1 MNTIN
6 NKFSFARLGAVLKC
20 DFVEHRWN
28 NIAAFFIF
36 FAAFLASQLS
46 NMNSIIGTGLRHSI
60 QPDQYM
66 PSLAANFVPFFY
78 GVLSLALMCAAAD
91 MCGVPLKTKGR
102 GLNYLM
108 MPATNMEKFVARAL
122 VNTILLIVM
131 AFAALLLAD
140 LVRMLFVPL
149 FEVKE
154 FYGFTLPRILGEI
167 GETFSSLYRTG
178 SEEWDVI
185 EGGIVTVIGNNP
197 YKGCLTIGIFVMA
210 ILFGH
215 SFFILGGCFWRKAA
229 IIKIWITQIVVT
241 SAIAWI
247 AIKLEPIMTDS
258 SSIAEFFSFIGRFDV
273 SFSFIESLP
282 EALMFLRSIG
292 IVFLLA
298 LTALNWWL
306 SYRLFSRKQVV
317 APLHH
322 RGGKHLQQL
331 FPSRK

>member
-20 DFVEHRWN
+20 DLVEHRWS

-36 FAAFLASQLS
+36 FAAFLASQLA

-154 FYGFTLPRILGEI
+154 FYGFTLPRILAEF
-167 GETFSSLYRTG
+167 GETFSSAYRTG
-178 SEEWDVI
+178 GEVWGPTVDGTVR
-185 EGGIVTVIGNNP
+185 VIGFSAYYGAVNV
-197 YKGCLTIGIFVMA
+197 TTMVAAF
-210 ILFGH
+210 LFAH
-215 SFFILGGCFWRKAA
+215 SLFILGGCVWRKAA

-241 SAIAWI
+241 SAVVWI
-247 AIKLEPIMTDS
+247 FVKLEPYVLPWLGDVLTSLFETEQQAGMTLMG
-258 SSIAEFFSFIGRFDV
+258 IAIPV
-273 SFSFIESLP
+273 
-282 EALMFLRSIG
+282 
-292 IVFLLA
+292 LLA

-306 SYRLFSRKQVV
+306 GYRLFSRKQVV
-317 APLHH
+317 APQHH
-322 RGGKHLQQL
+322 RGGKHLHQL

>member
-20 DFVEHRWN
+20 DLVEHRWS
-28 NIAAFFIF
+28 NIAAFFIL
-36 FAAFLASQLS
+36 FAAFLASQLA

-78 GVLSLALMCAAAD
+78 GVLSLTLMCAAAD

-154 FYGFTLPRILGEI
+154 FYGFTLPRILAEF
-167 GETFSSLYRTG
+167 GETFSSAYRTG
-178 SEEWDVI
+178 GEVWGPTVDGTVR
-185 EGGIVTVIGNNP
+185 VIGFSAYYGAVNV
-197 YKGCLTIGIFVMA
+197 TTMVAAF
-210 ILFGH
+210 LFAH
-215 SFFILGGCFWRKAA
+215 SLFILGGCIWRKAA

-241 SAIAWI
+241 SAVVWI
-247 AIKLEPIMTDS
+247 FVKLEPYVLPWLGDVLTSLFETEQQAGMTLM
-258 SSIAEFFSFIGRFDV
+258 SIAIPV
-273 SFSFIESLP
+273 
-282 EALMFLRSIG
+282 
-292 IVFLLA
+292 LLA

-306 SYRLFSRKQVV
+306 GYRLFSRKQVV
-317 APLHH
+317 APQHH
-322 RGGKHLQQL
+322 RGGKHLHQL

>member
-20 DFVEHRWN
+20 DFVEHRWS
-28 NIAAFFIF
+28 NIAAFFTLF
-36 FAAFLASQLS
+36 VAFLVCQFTQ
-46 NMNSIIGTGLRHSI
+46 MNELIEISHIHSSIS
-60 QPDQYM
+60 PEQYM
-66 PSLAANFVPFFY
+66 PSLAANCTAFFY
-78 GVLSLALMCAAAD
+78 GVLALTLMCAAAD

-154 FYGFTLPRILGEI
+154 FYGFTLPRILVALGNPFSAAYSAGGEVW
-167 GETFSSLYRTG
+167 GLTVDGTVR
-178 SEEWDVI
+178 
-185 EGGIVTVIGNNP
+185 VIGFSTYYGAVNV
-197 YKGCLTIGIFVMA
+197 TTMVAAF
-210 ILFGH
+210 LFAH
-215 SFFILGGCFWRKAA
+215 SLFILGGCIWRKAA

-241 SAIAWI
+241 SAVVWI
-247 AIKLEPIMTDS
+247 FVKLEPYVLPWLGDVLTSLFETEQQAGMTLM
-258 SSIAEFFSFIGRFDV
+258 SIAIPV
-273 SFSFIESLP
+273 
-282 EALMFLRSIG
+282 
-292 IVFLLA
+292 LLA

-306 SYRLFSRKQVV
+306 GYRLFSRKQVV
-317 APLHH
+317 APQHH
-322 RGGKHLQQL
+322 RGGKHLHQL

>member
-20 DFVEHRWN
+20 DFVEHRWS
-28 NIAAFFIF
+28 NIAAFFIL

-154 FYGFTLPRILGEI
+154 FYGFTLPRILAEF
-167 GETFSSLYRTG
+167 GETFSSAYRTG
-178 SEEWDVI
+178 GEVWGPTVDGTVR
-185 EGGIVTVIGNNP
+185 VIGFSAYYGAVNV
-197 YKGCLTIGIFVMA
+197 TTMVAAF
-210 ILFGH
+210 LFAH
-215 SFFILGGCFWRKAA
+215 SLFILGGCIWRKAA

-241 SAIAWI
+241 SAVVWI
-247 AIKLEPIMTDS
+247 FVKLEPYVLPWLGDVLTSLFETEQHAGMTLM
-258 SSIAEFFSFIGRFDV
+258 SIAIPV
-273 SFSFIESLP
+273 
-282 EALMFLRSIG
+282 
-292 IVFLLA
+292 LLA

-317 APLHH
+317 APQHH
-322 RGGKHLQQL
+322 RGGKHLHQL
-331 FPSRK
+331 FSSRK

>member
-20 DFVEHRWN
+20 DLVEHRWS
-28 NIAAFFIF
+28 NIAAFFTLF
-36 FAAFLASQLS
+36 VAFLVCQFTQ
-46 NMNSIIGTGLRHSI
+46 MNELIEISHIHSSIS
-60 QPDQYM
+60 PEQYM
-66 PSLAANFVPFFY
+66 PSLAANCTAFFY
-78 GVLSLALMCAAAD
+78 GVLALTLMCAAAD

-154 FYGFTLPRILGEI
+154 FYGFTLPRILVALGDPFSAAYSAGGEVW
-167 GETFSSLYRTG
+167 GPTVDGTVR
-178 SEEWDVI
+178 
-185 EGGIVTVIGNNP
+185 VIGFSTYYGAVNVTTMVAAF
-197 YKGCLTIGIFVMA
+197 LFV
-210 ILFGH
+210 H
-215 SFFILGGCFWRKAA
+215 SLFILGGCIWRKAA

-241 SAIAWI
+241 SAVVWI
-247 AIKLEPIMTDS
+247 FVKLEPYVLPWLGDVLTSLFETEQQAGMTLM
-258 SSIAEFFSFIGRFDV
+258 SIAIPV
-273 SFSFIESLP
+273 
-282 EALMFLRSIG
+282 
-292 IVFLLA
+292 LLA

-306 SYRLFSRKQVV
+306 GYRLFSRKQVV
-317 APLHH
+317 APQHL
-322 RGGKHLQQL
+322 RGGKHLHQL

>member
-6 NKFSFARLGAVLKC
+6 NKFSFSRLGAVLKC

-46 NMNSIIGTGLRHSI
+46 NMNSIIDTGLRHSI

-154 FYGFTLPRILGEI
+154 FYGFTLPRILAEF
-167 GETFSSLYRTG
+167 GETFSSAYRTG
-178 SEEWDVI
+178 GEVWGPTVDGTVR
-185 EGGIVTVIGNNP
+185 VIGFSAYYGAVNV
-197 YKGCLTIGIFVMA
+197 TTMVAAF
-210 ILFGH
+210 LFAH
-215 SFFILGGCFWRKAA
+215 SLFILGGCIWRKAA

-241 SAIAWI
+241 SAVVWI
-247 AIKLEPIMTDS
+247 FVKLEPYVLPWLGDVLTSLFETEQQAGMTLM
-258 SSIAEFFSFIGRFDV
+258 SIAIPV
-273 SFSFIESLP
+273 
-282 EALMFLRSIG
+282 
-292 IVFLLA
+292 LLA

-306 SYRLFSRKQVV
+306 GYRLFSRKQVV
-317 APLHH
+317 APQHH
-322 RGGKHLQQL
+322 RGGKHLHQL

>member
-20 DFVEHRWN
+20 DLVEHRWS
-28 NIAAFFIF
+28 NIAAFFIL
-36 FAAFLASQLS
+36 FAAFLASQLA

-154 FYGFTLPRILGEI
+154 FYGFTLPRILVALGEPFSAAYSAG
-167 GETFSSLYRTG
+167 GEVWGPTVDGTVR
-178 SEEWDVI
+178 
-185 EGGIVTVIGNNP
+185 VIGFSTYYGAVNV
-197 YKGCLTIGIFVMA
+197 TTMVAAF
-210 ILFGH
+210 LFAH
-215 SFFILGGCFWRKAA
+215 SLFILGGCFWRKAA
-229 IIKIWITQIVVT
+229 IIKIWITQIVAT

-247 AIKLEPIMTDS
+247 FVKLEPYVLPWLGEVLTSFFETEQQAGMTLM
-258 SSIAEFFSFIGRFDV
+258 SIAIPV
-273 SFSFIESLP
+273 
-282 EALMFLRSIG
+282 
-292 IVFLLA
+292 LLA

-306 SYRLFSRKQVV
+306 GYRLFSRKQVV
-317 APLHH
+317 APGHLFTKH
-322 RGGKHLQQL
+322 RSGHL
-331 FPSRK
+331 FR

>member
-20 DFVEHRWN
+20 DLVEHRWS

-108 MPATNMEKFVARAL
+108 MPAMNMEKFVARAL

-154 FYGFTLPRILGEI
+154 FYGFTLPRILVALGKPFSAAYSAGGEVW
-167 GETFSSLYRTG
+167 GPTVDGT
-178 SEEWDVI
+178 VH
-185 EGGIVTVIGNNP
+185 VIGFSAYYGAVNV
-197 YKGCLTIGIFVMA
+197 TTMVAAF
-210 ILFGH
+210 LFAH
-215 SFFILGGCFWRKAA
+215 SLFILGGCVWRKAA
-229 IIKIWITQIVVT
+229 IVKIFIVQMAVSAAITWMFV
-241 SAIAWI
+241 
-247 AIKLEPIMTDS
+247 KLEPYVLPWLGDVLTSLFETEQQAGMTLMN
-258 SSIAEFFSFIGRFDV
+258 IAIPV
-273 SFSFIESLP
+273 
-282 EALMFLRSIG
+282 
-292 IVFLLA
+292 LLA

-306 SYRLFSRKQVV
+306 GYRLFSRKQVV
-317 APLHH
+317 APQHL
-322 RGGKHLQQL
+322 RGGKHLHQL

>member
-20 DFVEHRWN
+20 DFVEHRWS
-28 NIAAFFIF
+28 NIAAFFIL

-78 GVLSLALMCAAAD
+78 GVLALALMCAAAD

-108 MPATNMEKFVARAL
+108 MPATNMEKFVARVL

-154 FYGFTLPRILGEI
+154 FYGFTLPRILVALGNPFSAAYSAGGEVW
-167 GETFSSLYRTG
+167 GPTVDGTVR
-178 SEEWDVI
+178 
-185 EGGIVTVIGNNP
+185 VIGFSTYYGAVNVT
-197 YKGCLTIGIFVMA
+197 TIVAAF
-210 ILFGH
+210 LFAH
-215 SFFILGGCFWRKAA
+215 SLFILGGCVWRKAA

-247 AIKLEPIMTDS
+247 AIKLEPYVLPWLGDVLTSLFETEQQAGMTLM
-258 SSIAEFFSFIGRFDV
+258 SIAIPV
-273 SFSFIESLP
+273 
-282 EALMFLRSIG
+282 
-292 IVFLLA
+292 LLA

-306 SYRLFSRKQVV
+306 GYRLFSRKQVV
-317 APLHH
+317 APQHL
-322 RGGKHLQQL
+322 RGGKHLHQL

>member
-20 DFVEHRWN
+20 DFVEHRWS
-28 NIAAFFIF
+28 NIAAFFTLF
-36 FAAFLASQLS
+36 VAFLVCQFTQ
-46 NMNSIIGTGLRHSI
+46 MNKLIEISHIHSSIS
-60 QPDQYM
+60 PEQYM
-66 PSLAANFVPFFY
+66 PSLAANCTAFFY
-78 GVLSLALMCAAAD
+78 GVLALTLMCAAAD

-154 FYGFTLPRILGEI
+154 FYGFTLPRILVALGDPFSAAYSAGGEVW
-167 GETFSSLYRTG
+167 GPTVDGTVR
-178 SEEWDVI
+178 
-185 EGGIVTVIGNNP
+185 VIGFSTYYGAVNV
-197 YKGCLTIGIFVMA
+197 TTMVAAF
-210 ILFGH
+210 LFAH
-215 SFFILGGCFWRKAA
+215 SLFILGGCIWRKAA

-241 SAIAWI
+241 SAVVWI
-247 AIKLEPIMTDS
+247 FVKLEPYVLPWLGDVLTSLFETEQRAGMTLM
-258 SSIAEFFSFIGRFDV
+258 SIAIPV
-273 SFSFIESLP
+273 
-282 EALMFLRSIG
+282 
-292 IVFLLA
+292 LLA

-306 SYRLFSRKQVV
+306 GYRLFSRKQVV
-317 APLHH
+317 APQHH
-322 RGGKHLQQL
+322 RGGKHLHQL

>member
-20 DFVEHRWN
+20 DLVEHRWS
-28 NIAAFFIF
+28 NIAAFFIL

-154 FYGFTLPRILGEI
+154 FYGFTLPRILAEF
-167 GETFSSLYRTG
+167 GETFSSAYRTG
-178 SEEWDVI
+178 GEVWGPTVDGTVR
-185 EGGIVTVIGNNP
+185 VIGFSAYYGAVNV
-197 YKGCLTIGIFVMA
+197 TTMVAAF
-210 ILFGH
+210 LFAH
-215 SFFILGGCFWRKAA
+215 SLFILGGCIWRKAA

-241 SAIAWI
+241 SAVVWI
-247 AIKLEPIMTDS
+247 FVKLEPYVLPWLGDVLTSLFETEQHAGMTLM
-258 SSIAEFFSFIGRFDV
+258 SIAIPV
-273 SFSFIESLP
+273 
-282 EALMFLRSIG
+282 
-292 IVFLLA
+292 LLA

-306 SYRLFSRKQVV
+306 GYRLFSRKQVV
-317 APLHH
+317 APQHL
-322 RGGKHLQQL
+322 RGGKHLHQL

>member
-20 DFVEHRWN
+20 DFVEHRWS
-28 NIAAFFIF
+28 NIAAFFTLF
-36 FAAFLASQLS
+36 VAFLVCQFTQMNKLIELS
-46 NMNSIIGTGLRHSI
+46 DIRSIS
-60 QPDQYM
+60 PEQYM
-66 PSLAANFVPFFY
+66 PSLAAYCTAFFY
-78 GVLSLALMCAAAD
+78 GVLVLTLMCAAAD

-154 FYGFTLPRILGEI
+154 FYGFTLPRILVALGDPFSAAYSAGGEVW
-167 GETFSSLYRTG
+167 GPTVDGTVR
-178 SEEWDVI
+178 
-185 EGGIVTVIGNNP
+185 VIGFSTYYGAVNV
-197 YKGCLTIGIFVMA
+197 TTMVAAF
-210 ILFGH
+210 LFAH
-215 SFFILGGCFWRKAA
+215 SLFILGGCIWRKAA

-241 SAIAWI
+241 SAVVWI
-247 AIKLEPIMTDS
+247 FVKLEPYVLPWLGEVLISLFETEQHAGMTLM
-258 SSIAEFFSFIGRFDV
+258 SIAIPV
-273 SFSFIESLP
+273 
-282 EALMFLRSIG
+282 
-292 IVFLLA
+292 LLA

-306 SYRLFSRKQVV
+306 GYRLFSRKQVV
-317 APLHH
+317 APQHH
-322 RGGKHLQQL
+322 RGGKHLHEML
-331 FPSRK
+331 GRK

>member
-6 NKFSFARLGAVLKC
+6 DKFSFARLGAVLKC
-20 DFVEHRWN
+20 DFVEHRWS
-28 NIAAFFIF
+28 NIAAFFIL

-108 MPATNMEKFVARAL
+108 MPATNMEKFVARVL

-154 FYGFTLPRILGEI
+154 FYGFTLPRVLGEI

-185 EGGIVTVIGNNP
+185 EGGIVTVIGNYP

-215 SFFILGGCFWRKAA
+215 SLFILGGCFWRKAA

-241 SAIAWI
+241 SAVVWI
-247 AIKLEPIMTDS
+247 FVKLEPYVLPWLGDVLTSLFETEQHAGMTLMG
-258 SSIAEFFSFIGRFDV
+258 IAI
-273 SFSFIESLP
+273 P
-282 EALMFLRSIG
+282 A
-292 IVFLLA
+292 LLA

-306 SYRLFSRKQVV
+306 AYRLFSRKQMI
-317 APLHH
+317 PRTHLFGSKHPHH
-322 RGGKHLQQL
+322 L
-331 FPSRK
+331 FNKAHS

>member
-6 NKFSFARLGAVLKC
+6 NKFSFSRLGAVLKC

-154 FYGFTLPRILGEI
+154 FYGFTLPRILVALGDPFSAAYSAGGEVWGLTADGTI
-167 GETFSSLYRTG
+167 RVTEFSAYYGVVNVTAMVAAFLFAHSL
-178 SEEWDVI
+178 
-185 EGGIVTVIGNNP
+185 
-197 YKGCLTIGIFVMA
+197 
-210 ILFGH
+210 
-215 SFFILGGCFWRKAA
+215 FILGGCIWRKAA

-241 SAIAWI
+241 SAVVWI
-247 AIKLEPIMTDS
+247 FVKLEPYVLPWLGDVLTSLFETEQQAGMTLL
-258 SSIAEFFSFIGRFDV
+258 SIAIPV
-273 SFSFIESLP
+273 
-282 EALMFLRSIG
+282 
-292 IVFLLA
+292 LLT

-306 SYRLFSRKQVV
+306 AYRLFSRKQMI
-317 APLHH
+317 PRTHLFGSKHPHH
-322 RGGKHLQQL
+322 L
-331 FPSRK
+331 FNKAHS

>member
-6 NKFSFARLGAVLKC
+6 DKFSFARLGAVLKC
-20 DFVEHRWN
+20 DLVEHRWS
-28 NIAAFFIF
+28 NIAAFFIL

-140 LVRMLFVPL
+140 LVRMLFGPL

-154 FYGFTLPRILGEI
+154 FYGFTLPRILVALGNPFSAAYSAGGEVW
-167 GETFSSLYRTG
+167 GPTVDGTVR
-178 SEEWDVI
+178 
-185 EGGIVTVIGNNP
+185 VIGFSAYYGAVNV
-197 YKGCLTIGIFVMA
+197 TTMVAAF
-210 ILFGH
+210 LFAH
-215 SFFILGGCFWRKAA
+215 SLFILGGCVWRKAA

-241 SAIAWI
+241 SAVVWI
-247 AIKLEPIMTDS
+247 FVKLEPYVLPWLGEVLTSLFETEQHAGMTLM
-258 SSIAEFFSFIGRFDV
+258 SIAIPV
-273 SFSFIESLP
+273 
-282 EALMFLRSIG
+282 
-292 IVFLLA
+292 LLA
-298 LTALNWWL
+298 LTAFNWWL
-306 SYRLFSRKQVV
+306 GYRLFSRKQVV
-317 APLHH
+317 APQHH
-322 RGGKHLQQL
+322 RGGKHLHQL

>member
-6 NKFSFARLGAVLKC
+6 DKFSFARLGAVLKC
-20 DFVEHRWN
+20 DFVEHRWS
-28 NIAAFFIF
+28 NIAAFFIL

-78 GVLSLALMCAAAD
+78 GVLALALMCAAAD

-108 MPATNMEKFVARAL
+108 MPATNMEKFVARVL

-154 FYGFTLPRILGEI
+154 FYGFTLPRVLGEI

-197 YKGCLTIGIFVMA
+197 YKGCLTVSIFVIA
-210 ILFGH
+210 ILCVH
-215 SFFILGGCFWRKAA
+215 SIFILGGCFWRKAA
-229 IIKIWITQIVVT
+229 IVKILLVWFTAGLT
-241 SAIAWI
+241 IAWI
-247 AIKLEPIMTDS
+247 VIKLELIMTDS
-258 SSIAEFFSFIGRFDV
+258 SKLSEIFSFINWLPNGA
-273 SFSFIESLP
+273 FSFIESLP
-282 EALMFLRSIG
+282 EALIFLRSVG
-292 IVFLLA
+292 IVLLLA
-298 LTALNWWL
+298 LTILNWWL

-317 APLHH
+317 PV
-322 RGGKHLQQL
+322 
-331 FPSRK
+331 SRVNFFKNRKEVTV

>member
-20 DFVEHRWN
+20 DLVEHRWS

-154 FYGFTLPRILGEI
+154 FYGFTLPRILTEF
-167 GETFSSLYRTG
+167 GETFSSAYRTG
-178 SEEWDVI
+178 GEVWGPTVDGTVR
-185 EGGIVTVIGNNP
+185 VIGFSAYYGAVNV
-197 YKGCLTIGIFVMA
+197 TTMVAAF
-210 ILFGH
+210 LFAH
-215 SFFILGGCFWRKAA
+215 SLFILGGCIWRKAA

-241 SAIAWI
+241 SAVVWI
-247 AIKLEPIMTDS
+247 FVKLEPYVLPWLGDVLTSLFETEQQAGMTLM
-258 SSIAEFFSFIGRFDV
+258 SIAIPV
-273 SFSFIESLP
+273 
-282 EALMFLRSIG
+282 
-292 IVFLLA
+292 LLA

-306 SYRLFSRKQVV
+306 GYRLFSRKQVV
-317 APLHH
+317 APQHH
-322 RGGKHLQQL
+322 RGGKHLHQL
-331 FPSRK
+331 FSSRK

>member
-20 DFVEHRWN
+20 DLVEHRWS
-28 NIAAFFIF
+28 NIAAFFTLF
-36 FAAFLASQLS
+36 VAFLVCQFTQ
-46 NMNSIIGTGLRHSI
+46 MNELIEISHIHSSIS
-60 QPDQYM
+60 PEQYM
-66 PSLAANFVPFFY
+66 PSLAANCTAFFY
-78 GVLSLALMCAAAD
+78 GVLALTLMCAAAD

-154 FYGFTLPRILGEI
+154 FYGFTLPRILVALGNPFSAAYSAGGEVW
-167 GETFSSLYRTG
+167 GPTVDGTVR
-178 SEEWDVI
+178 
-185 EGGIVTVIGNNP
+185 VIGFSTYYGAVNV
-197 YKGCLTIGIFVMA
+197 TTMVAAF
-210 ILFGH
+210 LFAH
-215 SFFILGGCFWRKAA
+215 SLFILGGCIWRKAA

-241 SAIAWI
+241 SAVVWI
-247 AIKLEPIMTDS
+247 FVKLEPYVLPWLGDVLTSLFETEQQAGMTLM
-258 SSIAEFFSFIGRFDV
+258 SIAIPV
-273 SFSFIESLP
+273 
-282 EALMFLRSIG
+282 
-292 IVFLLA
+292 LLA

-306 SYRLFSRKQVV
+306 GYRLFSRKQVV
-317 APLHH
+317 APQHH
-322 RGGKHLQQL
+322 RGGKHLHQL

>member
-6 NKFSFARLGAVLKC
+6 DKFSFARLGAVLKC
-20 DFVEHRWN
+20 DLVEHRWS
-28 NIAAFFIF
+28 NIAAFFIL

-154 FYGFTLPRILGEI
+154 FYGFTLPRILVALGNPFSAAYSAGGEVW
-167 GETFSSLYRTG
+167 GPTVDGTVR
-178 SEEWDVI
+178 
-185 EGGIVTVIGNNP
+185 VIGFSAYYGAVNV
-197 YKGCLTIGIFVMA
+197 TTMVAAF
-210 ILFGH
+210 LFAH
-215 SFFILGGCFWRKAA
+215 SLFILGGCVWRKAA

-241 SAIAWI
+241 SAVVWI
-247 AIKLEPIMTDS
+247 FVKLEPYVLPWLGDVLTSLFETEQQAGMTLMN
-258 SSIAEFFSFIGRFDV
+258 IAIPV
-273 SFSFIESLP
+273 
-282 EALMFLRSIG
+282 
-292 IVFLLA
+292 LLA

-306 SYRLFSRKQVV
+306 GYRLFSRKQVV
-317 APLHH
+317 APQHL
-322 RGGKHLQQL
+322 RGGKHLHQL
-331 FPSRK
+331 LGKK

>member
-20 DFVEHRWN
+20 DLVEHRWS
-28 NIAAFFIF
+28 NIAAFFTLF
-36 FAAFLASQLS
+36 VAFLVCQFTQ
-46 NMNSIIGTGLRHSI
+46 MNELIEISHIHSSIS
-60 QPDQYM
+60 PEQYM
-66 PSLAANFVPFFY
+66 PSLAANCTAFFY
-78 GVLSLALMCAAAD
+78 GVLALTLMCAAAD

-154 FYGFTLPRILGEI
+154 FYGFTLPRILVALGDPFSAAYSAGGEVW
-167 GETFSSLYRTG
+167 GPTVDGTVR
-178 SEEWDVI
+178 
-185 EGGIVTVIGNNP
+185 VIGFSTYYGAVNV
-197 YKGCLTIGIFVMA
+197 TTMVAAF
-210 ILFGH
+210 LFAH
-215 SFFILGGCFWRKAA
+215 SLFILGGCIWRKAA

-241 SAIAWI
+241 SAVVWI
-247 AIKLEPIMTDS
+247 FVKLEPYVLPWLGDVLTSLFETEQQAGMTLMN
-258 SSIAEFFSFIGRFDV
+258 IAIPV
-273 SFSFIESLP
+273 
-282 EALMFLRSIG
+282 
-292 IVFLLA
+292 LLA

-306 SYRLFSRKQVV
+306 GYRLFSRKQVV
-317 APLHH
+317 APQHL
-322 RGGKHLQQL
+322 RGGKHLHEML
-331 FPSRK
+331 GRK

>member
-20 DFVEHRWN
+20 DLVEHRWS
-28 NIAAFFIF
+28 NIAAFFIL
-36 FAAFLASQLS
+36 FAAFLASQLA

-108 MPATNMEKFVARAL
+108 MPATNMEKFVARAF

-154 FYGFTLPRILGEI
+154 FYGFTLPRILAEF
-167 GETFSSLYRTG
+167 GETFSSAYRTG
-178 SEEWDVI
+178 GEVWGPTVDGTVR
-185 EGGIVTVIGNNP
+185 VIGFSAYYGAVNV
-197 YKGCLTIGIFVMA
+197 TTMVAAF
-210 ILFGH
+210 LFAH
-215 SFFILGGCFWRKAA
+215 SLFILGGCIWRKAA

-241 SAIAWI
+241 SAVVWI
-247 AIKLEPIMTDS
+247 FVKLEPYVLPWLGDVLTSLFETEQHAGMTLM
-258 SSIAEFFSFIGRFDV
+258 SIAIPV
-273 SFSFIESLP
+273 
-282 EALMFLRSIG
+282 
-292 IVFLLA
+292 LLA

-317 APLHH
+317 APQHH
-322 RGGKHLQQL
+322 RGGKHLHQL

>member
-6 NKFSFARLGAVLKC
+6 TKFSFARLGAVLKC
-20 DFVEHRWN
+20 DLVEHRWS
-28 NIAAFFIF
+28 NIAAFFTLF
-36 FAAFLASQLS
+36 VAFLVCQFTQ
-46 NMNSIIGTGLRHSI
+46 MNELIEISHIHSSIS
-60 QPDQYM
+60 PEQYM
-66 PSLAANFVPFFY
+66 PSLAANCTAFFY
-78 GVLSLALMCAAAD
+78 GVLALTLMCAAAD

-154 FYGFTLPRILGEI
+154 FYGFTLPRILVALGNPFSAAYSAGGEVW
-167 GETFSSLYRTG
+167 GPTVDGTVR
-178 SEEWDVI
+178 
-185 EGGIVTVIGNNP
+185 VIGFSAYYGAVNV
-197 YKGCLTIGIFVMA
+197 TTMVAAF
-210 ILFGH
+210 LFAH
-215 SFFILGGCFWRKAA
+215 SLFILGGCVWRKAA

-241 SAIAWI
+241 SAVVWI
-247 AIKLEPIMTDS
+247 FVKLEPYVLPWLGEVLTSLFETEQHAGMTLM
-258 SSIAEFFSFIGRFDV
+258 SIAIPV
-273 SFSFIESLP
+273 
-282 EALMFLRSIG
+282 
-292 IVFLLA
+292 LLA

-317 APLHH
+317 APQHL
-322 RGGKHLQQL
+322 RGGKHLHQL

>member
-20 DFVEHRWN
+20 DLVEHRWS

-36 FAAFLASQLS
+36 FAAFLASQLA
-46 NMNSIIGTGLRHSI
+46 NMNSIIGTGLSNSI
-60 QPDQYM
+60 PPDQYM

-78 GVLSLALMCAAAD
+78 GVLSLTLMCAAAD

-154 FYGFTLPRILGEI
+154 FYGFTLPRILAEF
-167 GETFSSLYRTG
+167 GETFSSAYRTG
-178 SEEWDVI
+178 GEVWGPTVD
-185 EGGIVTVIGNNP
+185 GTGRVIGFSAYYGAVNV
-197 YKGCLTIGIFVMA
+197 TTMVAAF
-210 ILFGH
+210 LFAH
-215 SFFILGGCFWRKAA
+215 SLFILGGCVWRKAA

-241 SAIAWI
+241 SAVVWI
-247 AIKLEPIMTDS
+247 FVKLEPYVLPWLGDVLTSLFETEQQAGMTLL
-258 SSIAEFFSFIGRFDV
+258 SIAIPV
-273 SFSFIESLP
+273 
-282 EALMFLRSIG
+282 
-292 IVFLLA
+292 LLA

-306 SYRLFSRKQVV
+306 GYRLFSRKQVV
-317 APLHH
+317 APQHH
-322 RGGKHLQQL
+322 RGGKHLHQL

>member
-20 DFVEHRWN
+20 DLVEHRWS
-28 NIAAFFIF
+28 NIAAFFIL

-154 FYGFTLPRILGEI
+154 FYGFTLPRILAEF
-167 GETFSSLYRTG
+167 GETFSYAYRTG
-178 SEEWDVI
+178 GEVWGLTADGTVR
-185 EGGIVTVIGNNP
+185 VIGFSTYYGAVNVT
-197 YKGCLTIGIFVMA
+197 TIVAAF
-210 ILFGH
+210 LFAH
-215 SFFILGGCFWRKAA
+215 SLFILGGCIWRKAA

-241 SAIAWI
+241 SAVVWI
-247 AIKLEPIMTDS
+247 FIKLEPYVLPWLSDVLTSLFETEQRAGMTLM
-258 SSIAEFFSFIGRFDV
+258 SIAIPV
-273 SFSFIESLP
+273 
-282 EALMFLRSIG
+282 
-292 IVFLLA
+292 LLA

-306 SYRLFSRKQVV
+306 GYRLFSRKQVV
-317 APLHH
+317 APQHH
-322 RGGKHLQQL
+322 RGGKHLHQL

>member
-6 NKFSFARLGAVLKC
+6 DKFSFARLGAVLKC
-20 DFVEHRWN
+20 DFVEHRWS
-28 NIAAFFIF
+28 NIAAFFIL

-197 YKGCLTIGIFVMA
+197 YKGCLTVSIFVIA
-210 ILFGH
+210 ILCVH
-215 SFFILGGCFWRKAA
+215 SIFILGGCFWRKAA
-229 IIKIWITQIVVT
+229 IVKILLVWFTAGLT
-241 SAIAWI
+241 IAWI
-247 AIKLEPIMTDS
+247 VIKLEPIMMDS
-258 SSIAEFFSFIGRFDV
+258 SKLSEIFSFINNWLPNGA
-273 SFSFIESLP
+273 FSFIESLP
-282 EALMFLRSIG
+282 EALMFLRSVG
-292 IVFLLA
+292 IVLLLA
-298 LTALNWWL
+298 LTILNWWL

-317 APLHH
+317 PV
-322 RGGKHLQQL
+322 
-331 FPSRK
+331 SRVNFFKNRKEATV

>member
-20 DFVEHRWN
+20 DLVEHRWS

-78 GVLSLALMCAAAD
+78 GVLSLTLMCAAAD

-167 GETFSSLYRTG
+167 GETFSAAYSAGGEVWGLTADGTIRVTEFSAYYGVVNVTAMVAAFLFAHSL
-178 SEEWDVI
+178 
-185 EGGIVTVIGNNP
+185 
-197 YKGCLTIGIFVMA
+197 
-210 ILFGH
+210 
-215 SFFILGGCFWRKAA
+215 FILGGCIWRKAA

-241 SAIAWI
+241 SAVVWI
-247 AIKLEPIMTDS
+247 FVKLEPYVLPWLGDVLISLFESEQQAGMTLM
-258 SSIAEFFSFIGRFDV
+258 SIAIPV
-273 SFSFIESLP
+273 
-282 EALMFLRSIG
+282 
-292 IVFLLA
+292 LLA
-298 LTALNWWL
+298 LTVLNWWL
-306 SYRLFSRKQVV
+306 GYRLFSRKQVV
-317 APLHH
+317 APQHL
-322 RGGKHLQQL
+322 RGGKHLHQL

>member
-20 DFVEHRWN
+20 DLVEHRWS
-28 NIAAFFIF
+28 NIAAFFIL
-36 FAAFLASQLS
+36 FAAFLASQLA

-78 GVLSLALMCAAAD
+78 GVLSLTLMCAAAD

-154 FYGFTLPRILGEI
+154 FYGFTLPRILAEF
-167 GETFSSLYRTG
+167 GETFSFAYRTG
-178 SEEWDVI
+178 GEVWGPTVDGTVR
-185 EGGIVTVIGNNP
+185 VIGFSAYYGAVNV
-197 YKGCLTIGIFVMA
+197 TTMVAAF
-210 ILFGH
+210 LFAH
-215 SFFILGGCFWRKAA
+215 SLFILGGCIWRKAA

-241 SAIAWI
+241 SAVVWI
-247 AIKLEPIMTDS
+247 FVKLEPYVLPWLDDVLTSLFETEQHAGMTLM
-258 SSIAEFFSFIGRFDV
+258 SIAIPV
-273 SFSFIESLP
+273 
-282 EALMFLRSIG
+282 
-292 IVFLLA
+292 LLA

-306 SYRLFSRKQVV
+306 GYRLFSRKQVV
-317 APLHH
+317 APQHH
-322 RGGKHLQQL
+322 RGGKHLHQL

>member
-6 NKFSFARLGAVLKC
+6 DKFSFARLGAVLKC
-20 DFVEHRWN
+20 DLVEHRWS
-28 NIAAFFIF
+28 NIAAFFIL

-131 AFAALLLAD
+131 AFVALLLAD

-154 FYGFTLPRILGEI
+154 FYGFTLPRILVALGNPFSAAYSAGGEVW
-167 GETFSSLYRTG
+167 GPTVDGTVR
-178 SEEWDVI
+178 
-185 EGGIVTVIGNNP
+185 VIGFSAYYGAVNV
-197 YKGCLTIGIFVMA
+197 TTMVAAF
-210 ILFGH
+210 LFAH
-215 SFFILGGCFWRKAA
+215 SLFILGGCVWRKAA

-241 SAIAWI
+241 SAVVWI
-247 AIKLEPIMTDS
+247 FVKLEPYVLPWLGEVLTSLFETEQHAGMTLM
-258 SSIAEFFSFIGRFDV
+258 SIAIPV
-273 SFSFIESLP
+273 
-282 EALMFLRSIG
+282 
-292 IVFLLA
+292 LLA

-317 APLHH
+317 APQHH
-322 RGGKHLQQL
+322 RGGKHLHQL

>member
-20 DFVEHRWN
+20 DLVEHRWS
-28 NIAAFFIF
+28 NIAAFFTLF
-36 FAAFLASQLS
+36 VAFLVCQFTQ
-46 NMNSIIGTGLRHSI
+46 MNKLIEISHIRSIS
-60 QPDQYM
+60 PEQYM
-66 PSLAANFVPFFY
+66 PSLAANCTAFFY
-78 GVLSLALMCAAAD
+78 GVLALTLMCAAAD

-154 FYGFTLPRILGEI
+154 FYGFTLPRILVALGNPFSAAYSAGGEVW
-167 GETFSSLYRTG
+167 GPTVDGTVR
-178 SEEWDVI
+178 
-185 EGGIVTVIGNNP
+185 VIGFSAYYGAVNV
-197 YKGCLTIGIFVMA
+197 TTMVAAF
-210 ILFGH
+210 LFAH
-215 SFFILGGCFWRKAA
+215 SLFILGGCVWRKAA

-241 SAIAWI
+241 SAVVWI
-247 AIKLEPIMTDS
+247 FVKLEPYVLPWLGDVLTSLFETEQQAGMTLM
-258 SSIAEFFSFIGRFDV
+258 SIAIPV
-273 SFSFIESLP
+273 
-282 EALMFLRSIG
+282 
-292 IVFLLA
+292 LLA

-306 SYRLFSRKQVV
+306 GYRLFSRKQVV
-317 APLHH
+317 APQHL
-322 RGGKHLQQL
+322 RGGKHLHQL

>member
-20 DFVEHRWN
+20 DLVEHRWS
-28 NIAAFFIF
+28 NIAAFFTLF
-36 FAAFLASQLS
+36 VAFLVCQFTQ
-46 NMNSIIGTGLRHSI
+46 MNELIEISHIHSSIS
-60 QPDQYM
+60 PEQYM
-66 PSLAANFVPFFY
+66 PSLAANCTAFFY
-78 GVLSLALMCAAAD
+78 GVLALTLMCAAAD

-131 AFAALLLAD
+131 AFVALLLAD

-154 FYGFTLPRILGEI
+154 FYGFTLPRILVALGNPFSATYSAGGEVW
-167 GETFSSLYRTG
+167 GPTVDGTVR
-178 SEEWDVI
+178 
-185 EGGIVTVIGNNP
+185 VIGFSAYYGAVNV
-197 YKGCLTIGIFVMA
+197 TTMVAAF
-210 ILFGH
+210 LFAH
-215 SFFILGGCFWRKAA
+215 SLFILGGCVWRKAA

-241 SAIAWI
+241 SAVVWI
-247 AIKLEPIMTDS
+247 FVKLEPYVLPWLGEVLTSLFETEQHAGMTLM
-258 SSIAEFFSFIGRFDV
+258 SIAIPV
-273 SFSFIESLP
+273 
-282 EALMFLRSIG
+282 
-292 IVFLLA
+292 LLA

-317 APLHH
+317 APQHH
-322 RGGKHLQQL
+322 RGGKHLHQL